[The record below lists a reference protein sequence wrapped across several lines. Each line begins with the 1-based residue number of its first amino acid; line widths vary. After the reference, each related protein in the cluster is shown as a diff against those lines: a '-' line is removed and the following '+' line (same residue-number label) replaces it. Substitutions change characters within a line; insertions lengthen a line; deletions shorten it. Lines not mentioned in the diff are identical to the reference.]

1 MNERLKRASE
11 YIIAVALCLLA
22 LCLYLQ
28 LWRAD
33 LRVPLFYSG
42 DTVFYTAVVKG
53 MIDNGWYWQNHFVG
67 APGGL
72 LMYDFPWID
81 TTVAVGLWL
90 ISRFT
95 HNPALVLNVFYLLT
109 YPLVT
114 IASLYVFRH
123 FKFSYAPAL
132 FCSLLYT
139 FLPYHFLRNEN
150 HLILSAYYGIP
161 LVVMVLLWISA
172 EEFSLQTKRFLI
184 SAVICVVIGSSGVYY
199 PFFSCFLLLVAG
211 VIGALKVQKLRPLA
225 TAVILVGITGTTV
238 AINLSP
244 SLIYK
249 YRHGEATSMQ
259 RNPAGAEVFALKLS
273 QLLLPITGHRI
284 PTLNAIK
291 KFHNQNTL
299 VTENDAAALGFIGT
313 LGFLGLLAQLLRRKD
328 IVADTPPSRLFHDLS
343 RLNIFAV
350 LLGTVGGIGF
360 LFAVLVSSGIRCY
373 NRISVFI
380 AFFSLMAI
388 GIGLEKIYP
397 RTSGARSIFYLL
409 LTLVFIG
416 GVLDQTSP
424 AYIQDYAL
432 TKSWYLG
439 DKEFINRIESSVP
452 PGAMIFQ
459 LPYLPFPETPPIHN
473 MVDYDLFRGY
483 VHSRNLRWSYG
494 TMKNRD
500 GDRALQLVTN
510 LPTEDLVKTI
520 TFGGFDGI
528 YVDRFGYDDDG
539 KAIETE
545 LTKVLQTEPLRSSNG
560 RLLFFN
566 LAGYRARLRGEYS
579 DSEWQ
584 AKRDLSMH
592 PLLLDWKGGFSDY
605 ETLPG
610 KIWRWCS
617 QEGELHIRNLSSR
630 PRPVKLEMWFAT
642 GHQQLDDLIISGLIS
657 EQLKVNETPSF
668 YSKTVTVPPGE
679 SVINF
684 RSTAPRVEAPLD
696 TRYLVF
702 RVENFKLTE
711 LE

>member
-1 MNERLKRASE
+1 MNERLKQASE
-11 YIIAVALCLLA
+11 YIIAVALCLLV
-22 LCLYLQ
+22 LFLYLK

-81 TTVAVGLWL
+81 TTVGVFLWL

-95 HNPALVLNVFYLLT
+95 HNPALVLNLFYLLT
-109 YPLVT
+109 YPLVAV
-114 IASLYVFRH
+114 ASLYVFRH
-123 FKFSYAPAL
+123 FKFSYVPAL
-132 FCSLLYT
+132 FCTLLYT

-172 EEFSLQTKRFLI
+172 EEFSLRTKRFLV

-211 VIGALKVQKLRPLA
+211 AIGTLKFQKLRPLA

-273 QLLLPITGHRI
+273 QLLLPITGHRV

-313 LGFLGLLAQLLRRKD
+313 LGFLALLVQLLRGKE
-328 IVADTPPSRLFHDLS
+328 IVAGTRSRLLHDLS

-350 LLGTVGGIGF
+350 LLGTAGGFGF
-360 LFAVLVSSGIRCY
+360 IFAVLISSGIRCY

-388 GIGLEKIYP
+388 GIGIERIYP
-397 RTSGARSIFYLL
+397 QTSRARSIFSLL
-409 LTLVFIG
+409 LMLVFIG
-416 GVLDQTSP
+416 GFLDQTSRS
-424 AYIQDYAL
+424 YIQDYAQ
-432 TKSWYLG
+432 TRSWYLS
-439 DKEFINRIESSVP
+439 DKEFVNRIESSVP
-452 PGAMIFQ
+452 QGAMIFQ
-459 LPYLPFPETPPIHN
+459 LPYVPFPEYPPQHN
-473 MVDYDLFRGY
+473 MVDYDHFRGY

-500 GDRALQLVTN
+500 GDRALQLVAG
-510 LPTEDLVKTI
+510 LPTAELVKTI
-520 TFGGFDGI
+520 VFAGFEGI

-545 LTKVLQTEPLRSSNG
+545 LTKLLQTEPLRSPNG

-566 LAGYRARLRGEYS
+566 IAGYRARLRENYS

-584 AKRDLSMH
+584 AKQDLGMH
-592 PLLLDWKGGFSDY
+592 PLLLDWRGGFSDY
-605 ETLPG
+605 ETLSG
-610 KIWRWCS
+610 KTWRWCS
-617 QEGELHIRNLSSR
+617 NEGELHLRNMS
-630 PRPVKLEMWFAT
+630 PRARTVKLEMSFAT
-642 GHQQLDDLIISGLIS
+642 GHEQLDDLIISGLIS
-657 EQLKVNETPSF
+657 EQLKVNWTPSF

-684 RSTAPRVEAPLD
+684 RSTAQRVDAPLD

-702 RVENFKLTE
+702 RVEDFKMTE

>member
-81 TTVAVGLWL
+81 TTVGVFLWL

-95 HNPALVLNVFYLLT
+95 HNPALVLNIFYLLT
-109 YPLVT
+109 YPLVAV
-114 IASLYVFRH
+114 ASLYVFRH
-123 FKFSYAPAL
+123 FKFSYVPAL
-132 FCSLLYT
+132 FCALLYT

-172 EEFSLQTKRFLI
+172 EEFSLRTKRFLI

-225 TAVILVGITGTTV
+225 TAVILVAITGATV

-244 SLIYK
+244 SVIYK

-284 PTLNAIK
+284 ETLDAIK

-313 LGFLGLLAQLLRRKD
+313 LGFLALLVQLLRRKE
-328 IVADTPPSRLFHDLS
+328 IVTGTAPSPLLHDLS

-350 LLGTVGGIGF
+350 LLGTAGGIGF

-388 GIGLEKIYP
+388 GIGLERIYP
-397 RTSGARSIFYLL
+397 RTSRARSIYCLL
-409 LTLVFIG
+409 LTLVFILG
-416 GVLDQTSP
+416 FLDQTSP
-424 AYIQDYAL
+424 AYIQDYTQ
-432 TKSWYLG
+432 TKSWYLN
-439 DKEFINRIESSVP
+439 DKEFVNRIESSVP

-459 LPYLPFPETPPIHN
+459 LPYVPFPETPPLHN
-473 MVDYDLFRGY
+473 MVDYDHFRGY

-500 GDRALQLVTN
+500 GDRALQSVVG
-510 LPTEDLVKTI
+510 LPTEDLVKSI
-520 TFGGFDGI
+520 VFAGFEGI
-528 YVDRFGYDDDG
+528 YVDRFGYDDNG

-545 LTKVLQTEPLRSSNG
+545 LTKLLQTEPLRSQNG
-560 RLLFFN
+560 RLLFYN

-584 AKRDLSMH
+584 AKQDLSMH

-605 ETLPG
+605 ETLSG
-610 KIWRWCS
+610 RTWRWCS
-617 QEGELHIRNLSSR
+617 NEGELHLRNLSAR
-630 PRPVKLEMWFAT
+630 PRTVKLEMSFAT
-642 GHQQLDDLIISGLIS
+642 GHEQFDDLIISGLIS
-657 EQLKVNETPSF
+657 EKLKVNSIPSF

-684 RSTAPRVEAPLD
+684 RSNAPRVDAPLD

-702 RVENFKLTE
+702 RVEDFKMTE